1 MANVSAYRRLT
12 DPIMVQVGTGTAAST
27 DVPANF
33 IPKNA
38 SSFQVVNSSMCYV
51 RLKGFKDSSGSLV
64 EGEGWLLP
72 PGHVGV
78 YATQQ
83 PSRMMALAVVRPGYP
98 VSPEFIVPLEVN
110 YGYGL

>member
-1 MANVSAYRRLT
+1 MSSPYRRQT
-12 DPIMVQVGTGTAAST
+12 DAVMVTVGVGTAAVT
-27 DVPANF
+27 AVPNGA

-51 RLKGFKDSSGSLV
+51 RLKGFKDANGTLTD
-64 EGEGWLLP
+64 GQGWLFP

-83 PSRMMALAVVRPGYP
+83 PTHMMALAVPRPGYP
-98 VSPEFIVPLEVN
+98 VSAELIVPLEVN
-110 YGYGL
+110 YGYGI

>member
-1 MANVSAYRRLT
+1 MSPPYRRQT
-12 DPIMVQVGTGTAAST
+12 DPIMVQVGIGTALVTA
-27 DVPANF
+27 VPNGF

-38 SSFQVVNSSMCYV
+38 SSFQVVNSSYCYV
-51 RLKGFKDSSGSLV
+51 RLKGFKDANGTLTD
-64 EGEGWLLP
+64 GQGWLLP

-83 PSRMMALAVVRPGYP
+83 PTHMMALAVPRPNFP
-98 VSPEFIVPLEVN
+98 VSPDLVVSLEVN